1 MYIPVNPKKPKFNI
15 NINGLYEELN
25 EKKVKNK
32 CFNEQKLNG
41 KYSLVLIEEYFLSKR
56 NSFNNRGRATDN
68 KENNFAESKIFIYE
82 DGNSGNSEFK
92 NSSIISNNPKHS
104 YISGLNNSSLKS
116 NISSSGCSTNI
127 NNSFNRN
134 LSSSKNI
141 SEESK
146 IFNKESYNEI
156 YLDDLPLYEEK
167 DIDIRDDKEDNNYV
181 FLNNDLTTNN
191 ITKSDFLEPK
201 INELNDEDIGN
212 CNYYPNLG
220 LYFCGKEVKLEN
232 EKQLKKCCPNEF
244 ICKSCMDINKK
255 KYNIKN
261 NFLINIKGRVAKI
274 NNGSYH
280 CSGHFLCGNQNKDCI
295 SEFSCNACKMLDSYS
310 KYYI

>member
-1 MYIPVNPKKPKFNI
+1 MYIPVNAKKPKFNI
-15 NINGLYEELN
+15 NINGLYEEFN

-32 CFNEQKLNG
+32 CFNEQKLNE
-41 KYSLVLIEEYFLSKR
+41 KNSSVLIEEYFLSKR

-92 NSSIISNNPKHS
+92 NSSSISNNPKYS
-104 YISGLNNSSLKS
+104 YISGLSNSSLKS

-127 NNSFNRN
+127 NNSFNI
-134 LSSSKNI
+134 SK
-141 SEESK
+141 ESK
-146 IFNKESYNEI
+146 IYNEN

-167 DIDIRDDKEDNNYV
+167 GIDIRDDKEDNNYV
-181 FLNNDLTTNN
+181 FLKNDLTTNN

-244 ICKSCMDINKK
+244 MCKSCMDINKK

-261 NFLINIKGRVAKI
+261 NFLINIKGRVTKM

-280 CSGHFLCGNQNKDCI
+280 CSGHFLCGNQNKYCI
-295 SEFSCNACKMLDSYS
+295 SEFSCNACKMLDSYI